1 MGRICNLRLDL
12 LLFSG
17 GTLWTIGGNMSKWV
31 VMVDHSEYEYFDSE
45 EHADEVVCDLRQS
58 QEFGAAYRQGI
69 YDIYVKE
76 IEE

>member
-1 MGRICNLRLDL
+1 
-12 LLFSG
+12 
-17 GTLWTIGGNMSKWV
+17 MSKWV

-45 EHADEVVCDLRQS
+45 EIADEVVCDLRQS
-58 QEFGAAYRQGI
+58 KEFGAAYRQGI

>member
-1 MGRICNLRLDL
+1 
-12 LLFSG
+12 
-17 GTLWTIGGNMSKWV
+17 MSKWV

-76 IEE
+76 VEE